1 MDIEFNSRINEL
13 LNGKIH
19 NEAVV
24 EMLDTDGVIVINNK
38 RQFELPENFDTVI
51 GYEGDVNS
59 QIIRFAYPESWEG
72 HDLTACQHR
81 LRWYH
86 SGNNQ
91 SGYVDLK
98 QIDKTLVWEIEP
110 EIFACA
116 GTIEISITFYD
127 VKKFEDVEKVVFSW
141 NTAPFSQL
149 SIAATQTNFD
159 KEEFTRE
166 NTLTINEELR
176 NIVAP
181 KGYNYVVGN
190 YGDIG
195 VSRLYFQSDLKIA
208 GMDLSETSNKIYIKY
223 NIGEEIFCQ
232 EIKYRKQVF
241 IDGATI
247 QFYWDVPEAL
257 TAGNEY
263 VENFTIEIYIESS
276 NKKWHTNS
284 FGTFKIG
291 KSFSVNNVNPLPDG
305 EDGENVLYIIQ
316 PSSNPDLTEK
326 YISGIVLSR
335 DYFNNEKPVE
345 IRKNEMVHVYDE
357 DGNYI
362 GTKIGVENFQST
374 TDAPYLRSRIP
385 ITDLVQG
392 DPNLTVHIECDF
404 D

>member
-1 MDIEFNSRINEL
+1 MATEFNSRINAL
-13 LNGKIH
+13 LNGQIH
-19 NEAVV
+19 NAAAV
-24 EMLDTDGVIVINNK
+24 EMLDSDDVININNK

-51 GYEGDVNS
+51 GYEGDINS
-59 QIIRFAYPESWEG
+59 QIIRFTYPESWEG
-72 HDLTACQHR
+72 HDLTACKHR

-91 SGYVDLK
+91 SGHVDLE
-98 QIDKTLVWEIEP
+98 QIDKKLVWEIEP

-127 VKKFEDVEKVVFSW
+127 VREFEGTEKVVFSW

-166 NTLTINEELR
+166 NTLTINDELR

-181 KGYNYVVGN
+181 KGYNYIVGN

-208 GMDLSETSNKIYIKY
+208 GMDLSDISNKIYIKY
-223 NIGEEIFCQ
+223 STGKSILYEEITN
-232 EIKYRKQVF
+232 RKRVF

-247 QFYWDVPEAL
+247 QFYWDVPKEL
-257 TAGNEY
+257 TAGDEY
-263 VENFTIEIYIESS
+263 VENFTIEIYIESP

-284 FGTFKIG
+284 FGPFKIG
-291 KSFSVNNVNPLPDG
+291 KSFSLNNPNTLPNGD
-305 EDGENVLYIIQ
+305 NVFYVIK
-316 PSSNPDLTEK
+316 PTSN
-326 YISGIVLSR
+326 SGSIKEVSGTVLSR
-335 DYFNNEKPVE
+335 DYVNNGEPVV
-345 IRKNEMVHVYDE
+345 IRKNEMVHEYDQY
-357 DGNYI
+357 GNYI
-362 GTKIGVENFQST
+362 GTKIGVNNYQLSSE
-374 TDAPYLRSRIP
+374 APYLRSRIP

-392 DPNLTVHIECDF
+392 DSELTVHIDCDF